1 MLFIFMNNFLIKD
14 LVGNEF
20 HNFSRGH
27 YRYNDNAIIHHFIL
41 YHMAVK
47 VQMKYYHNVIILA
60 LNRGMNP

>member
-14 LVGNEF
+14 LAGNEF

-27 YRYNDNAIIHHFIL
+27 YGYNDNAFIYHFIL

-60 LNRGMNP
+60 INRGMNP